1 MKELNLPHDQPRGKY
16 ERVVKMVFRRMFSEY
31 LNLLAEDA
39 EKMAKERIQSGK
51 KVSDGR
57 SNKSAFKI
65 KDSYLKGSRKASG
78 HDNLSSFP
86 ILFRSGTLLEG
97 IVFEVLEQE
106 FAIDVKNVSKKRP
119 KYKNV
124 KTGKTWTSKKSASEY
139 SEFLHTGKGQ
149 KRPRPH
155 LLIPNPYQIDGKEE
169 VRVFNK
175 IFGVNLG
182 KFFKQVGRAM
192 GNE

>member
-119 KYKNV
+119 
-124 KTGKTWTSKKSASEY
+124 
-139 SEFLHTGKGQ
+139 
-149 KRPRPH
+149 RPH

-182 KFFKQVGRAM
+182 KFFKQVARAM
-192 GNE
+192 NYE